1 MVIEQRS
8 EFIIQDPSATSTDA
22 WTWQRLS
29 SGVADLKRSRTFR
42 GSATNATY
50 SVAEYVAQPLLMIAA
65 TPFLVHRLGFNL
77 YGIWMLVGALTG
89 TVGIFSL
96 GLGDA
101 TIKYVSTYRGRGDFA
116 GVIRTV
122 RGTLTISLLL
132 GGITA
137 AVVILGAPL
146 LVQGVFKVRP
156 ADYLTAVRAFQ
167 IGGVVLFLR
176 SLDSVLSSTL
186 RGFEK
191 YGPPVKFTVIVR
203 VLTIASAV
211 LLVAFGFGVVAI
223 MLATLS
229 ATAIGVLLQAME
241 VGRVIPGISFWP
253 TADRRT
259 WEEIFGFGLYT
270 WIQSIGAMIFS
281 QVDRLLVGGFLGTAA
296 VAYYTI
302 CVQLAQPIHSF
313 VAAAFNFIF
322 PHMSTRHETGERKGL
337 KRVYRLAVAVNVV
350 LVVLLSLPLLVFGKT
365 ILTLWMGADFAQHSY
380 QLLFLLAVAFAVL
393 AINVVP
399 HFALLGLGKVRF
411 VSLVNLAGGALSLT
425 VAALLIPPLGLV
437 GAAVG
442 RLFYGPVITLNYI
455 KAARIMEG
463 VSGK

>member
-1 MVIEQRS
+1 MMETYVWNLRS
-8 EFIIQDPSATSTDA
+8 IGK
-22 WTWQRLS
+22 
-29 SGVADLKRSRTFR
+29 GVATLRRSQVFR

-65 TPFLVHRLGFNL
+65 APFLVHRLGLDL

-101 TIKYVSTYRGRGDFA
+101 TIKYVSTYRGRNDFA

-137 AVVILGAPL
+137 VVVVLGAPL
-146 LVQGVFKVRP
+146 LVRGVFKVRP
-156 ADYLTAVRAFQ
+156 ADYWTAVRTFQ

-176 SLDSVLSSTL
+176 SIDSVFASTL

-223 MLATLS
+223 MLATLG
-229 ATAIGVLLQAME
+229 AVAIGVLLQARE

-259 WEEIFGFGLYT
+259 WQEIFGFGFYT
-270 WIQSIGAMIFS
+270 WVQSIGGMIFS
-281 QVDRLLVGGFLGTAA
+281 HVDRLLVGGFLGTAA

-302 CVQLAQPIHSF
+302 CVQLTQPVHSF
-313 VAAAFNFIF
+313 VAAAFNFLF
-322 PHMSTRHETGERKGL
+322 PHISTKHEAGQRKGL
-337 KRVYRLAVAVNVV
+337 KRVYRLAVAVNVA
-350 LVVLLSLPLLVFGKT
+350 LVVLLSLPLLVFGKA
-365 ILTLWMGADFAQHSY
+365 ILTLWMGADFAGHSY
-380 QLLFLLAVAFAVL
+380 HLLSVLAVAFAIL
-393 AINVVP
+393 AMNVVP
-399 HFALLGLGKVRF
+399 HFALLGLGKIRF
-411 VSLVNLAGGALSLT
+411 VSMVNLAGGVLSF
-425 VAALLIPPLGLV
+425 AAAAVLIPFIGMT

-442 RLFYGPVITLNYI
+442 RLFYGPMITLNYF
-455 KAARIMEG
+455 KVERTL
-463 VSGK
+463 